1 MFTSTTTEVTL
12 RRVMVLKSEYDVSL
26 KRYVTSDDKEA
37 NFHQFSMNFVEF
49 YVGGPA
55 QYPVAV
61 IEHDDGQVEVVNAEY
76 VRFLK

>member
-12 RRVMVLKSEYDVSL
+12 RRVMVLKRD
-26 KRYVTSDDKEA
+26 KAQAKAIDDKEA
-37 NFHQFSMNFVEF
+37 NFHRFCTSYIEF
-49 YVGGPA
+49 NVGGPA
-55 QYPVAV
+55 QYPVAI